1 MHPRIGIGVFGL
13 ALAALAPAA
22 AGHAEEAAK
31 PEPETFIAN
40 AMSLSGGGGPNT
52 GRLRM
57 YVKRWTTDEE
67 RGDLLRVLAEQG
79 SRKLAEALQD
89 EKPLG
94 TISFSNTLGYDLRY
108 ARTTEHEGKRRIVL
122 GTDRPILGAEVM
134 NNTRSLDNAVTLI
147 FLELD
152 AEGNGAGK
160 MLVGAELVLDAEKRD
175 LTIESLATNPI
186 ELTKVR
192 KD

>member
-1 MHPRIGIGVFGL
+1 MHPKVRIGVCGL
-13 ALAALAPAA
+13 ALAVLALAA
-22 AGHAEEAAK
+22 AGHAEEAAT

-40 AMSLSGGGGPNT
+40 AMSLSGGAGPNT

-67 RGDLLRVLAEQG
+67 RANLLRVLADQG

-108 ARTTEHEGKRRIVL
+108 ARTMEYEGKRRIVL
-122 GTDRPILGAEVM
+122 ATDRPILGAEVM
-134 NNTRSLDNAVTLI
+134 NNTRTLDNAVTLI

-152 AEGNGAGK
+152 AEGNGTGK

-175 LTIESLATNPI
+175 LTIESVATNPI
-186 ELTKVR
+186 QLTKVR

>member
-1 MHPRIGIGVFGL
+1 MHPRIRIGVL
-13 ALAALAPAA
+13 ALALAVLAVAA

-40 AMSLSGGGGPNT
+40 AMSLSGGAGPNT

-67 RGDLLRVLAEQG
+67 RANLLRVLAEQG

-108 ARTTEHEGKRRIVL
+108 ARTMQHEGKRRLVL
-122 GTDRPILGAEVM
+122 ATDRPILGAEVM
-134 NNTRSLDNAVTLI
+134 RNARTLDNAVTLI
-147 FLELD
+147 LIELD
-152 AEGNGAGK
+152 AEGKGAGK
-160 MLVGAELVLDAEKRD
+160 MLVGAELVLDAETRD
-175 LTIESLATNPI
+175 LTIESVATNPI
-186 ELTKVR
+186 ELTDVR
-192 KD
+192 KN

>member
-1 MHPRIGIGVFGL
+1 MHSKVRIGVFGL
-13 ALAALAPAA
+13 ALAALALAA

-31 PEPETFIAN
+31 PEPETFVAN
-40 AMSLSGGGGPNT
+40 AMSLSGGAGPNT
-52 GRLRM
+52 ARLRM
-57 YVKRWTTDEE
+57 YVKGWTTDEE
-67 RGDLLRVLAEQG
+67 RGNLLRVLAEQG

-94 TISFSNTLGYDLRY
+94 TISFSNSLGYDLRY
-108 ARTTEHEGKRRIVL
+108 ARTMEYEGKRRIVL
-122 GTDRPILGAEVM
+122 ATDRPILGAEVM

-152 AEGNGAGK
+152 AEGNGTGK

-175 LTIESLATNPI
+175 LNIETVLTNPI
-186 ELTKVR
+186 QLTKVR